1 MRLRAPSRWVMVG
14 VALVTVFGCAKK
26 PVSLEAVRP
35 ATTLGGTG
43 VVSSAQPGAASPA
56 AAGAPAAS
64 ASRPAVPQAPAIAAA
79 PPSPVT
85 FREHPALQDLH
96 FAFDRYEIR
105 NDAAVILNRN
115 VEWLKAHPSVKVL
128 IEGHCDERGTTEYN
142 LALGERRAKSTQN
155 YLMVHGIQSDRIALI
170 SYGKERPLCT
180 ERAETCWAKNR
191 RAHFLIKE

>member
-1 MRLRAPSRWVMVG
+1 
-14 VALVTVFGCAKK
+14 
-26 PVSLEAVRP
+26 
-35 ATTLGGTG
+35 
-43 VVSSAQPGAASPA
+43 
-56 AAGAPAAS
+56 
-64 ASRPAVPQAPAIAAA
+64 VPQAPAVAVA

-85 FREHPALQDLH
+85 FREHPALQDLL
-96 FAFDRYEIR
+96 FDFDSYEIR
-105 NDAAVILNRN
+105 RGAAGVLNRN

-155 YLMVHGIQSDRIALI
+155 YLMVHGIQADRIAPI